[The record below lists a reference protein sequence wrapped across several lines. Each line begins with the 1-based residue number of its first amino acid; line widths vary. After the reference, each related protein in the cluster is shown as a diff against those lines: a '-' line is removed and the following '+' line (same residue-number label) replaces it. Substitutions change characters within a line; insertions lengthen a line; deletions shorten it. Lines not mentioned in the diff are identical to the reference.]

1 MTDSWCVLLSLE
13 RIASELAKPTCWCVP
28 RPHFHIYCSAGT
40 WVVCHVQETHFWF
53 FIIFVFASIRFSI
66 GVYFDVFYYDLSCI
80 LCILAQVAGLGD
92 SGSSP
97 NILHERT
104 MGTGLYRKS
113 KAMPGYRENR
123 GRKTGCG
130 GNARDRMSV
139 GFGDRKCE
147 KTSYKM
153 LPNIVKMA
161 AKWRNRTNKCL
172 RTDNCIRKFEEWR
185 RVEGREEFWKG
196 SCRLLS
202 LGLSNLNIK

>member
-1 MTDSWCVLLSLE
+1 M
-13 RIASELAKPTCWCVP
+13 
-28 RPHFHIYCSAGT
+28 
-40 WVVCHVQETHFWF
+40 
-53 FIIFVFASIRFSI
+53 
-66 GVYFDVFYYDLSCI
+66 YFYVFYYDLLCI

-130 GNARDRMSV
+130 GNARGRMSV

-153 LPNIVKMA
+153 LPN
-161 AKWRNRTNKCL
+161 KCL
-172 RTDNCIRKFEEWR
+172 RTDNYIRKFEEWR
-185 RVEGREEFWKG
+185 RVEGREEF
-196 SCRLLS
+196 
-202 LGLSNLNIK
+202 